1 MLPPGIF
8 ASLRFTGAN
17 LVTVVVY
24 GALGTATFLVVIY
37 LQEVLGYSALQAGA
51 ALLPMTL
58 LMLTLSGYAGSLS
71 DRIGARTPM
80 TIGPLLMSCG
90 FLLLL
95 RVKPGAGYVSAILPA
110 VVVLGLG
117 LVSTV
122 APLTATVLSSVE
134 DHHAGIASGVNN
146 AVARSAQLM
155 SIAAIPLA
163 AGITGDVYRD
173 PVAFSSGFRT
183 AMWISASLA
192 AVGAVLAF
200 VTLADR
206 RPTGPKPAKPDLVAS
221 GTNYRSCALESP
233 PLSTCPGS
241 TSTTT
246 VN

>member
-1 MLPPGIF
+1 
-8 ASLRFTGAN
+8 
-17 LVTVVVY
+17 
-24 GALGTATFLVVIY
+24 
-37 LQEVLGYSALQAGA
+37 
-51 ALLPMTL
+51 
-58 LMLTLSGYAGSLS
+58 
-71 DRIGARTPM
+71 
-80 TIGPLLMSCG
+80 
-90 FLLLL
+90 
-95 RVKPGAGYVSAILPA
+95 VSAVLPA

-155 SIAAIPLA
+155 SVAAIPLA

-192 AVGAVLAF
+192 AAGAVLAF
-200 VTLADR
+200 VTLAER
-206 RPTGPKPAKPDLVAS
+206 RPTGAKPARPVLATS
-221 GTNYRSCALESP
+221 GTNHRHCALESP

-246 VN
+246 DR